1 MTDYTI
7 TNGAAGIP
15 AGEKAYIAEVVLDF
29 STTNLTTSDSVQAFE
44 IPANTLVLG
53 GGIVV
58 TTADAT
64 STTLDFGDGSA
75 ATYLVSALDSTGTN
89 QEFHMAPKFYA
100 SADTLDVTAN
110 TTTFDGVIRVF
121 AIMAPIGAAPSDAA
135 FA

>member
-15 AGEKAYIAEVVLDF
+15 AGEKSYIAEVVLDF
-29 STTNLTTSDSVQAFE
+29 SITNLTTNDSVEAFE

-64 STTLDFGDGSA
+64 SASLDLGDDTSA
-75 ATYLVSALDSTGTN
+75 DYLVSAVNSTGTN
-89 QEFHMAPKFYA
+89 QEFSMAPKFYA

-110 TTTFDGVIRVF
+110 TETFDGVIRVF

>member
-29 STTNLTTSDSVQAFE
+29 STTNLTTSDSVEAFE

-58 TTADAT
+58 TTLDGT
-64 STTLDFGDGSA
+64 STSLDLGDDTSA
-75 ATYLVSALDSTGTN
+75 DYLVSAVDSTGTN
-89 QEFHMAPKFYA
+89 QEFNMAPKFYA

-110 TTTFDGVIRVF
+110 TSTFDGVIRVF